1 MTNNHDKKLEKFT
14 NFVKDETSNN
24 LAKILKTAVNQL
36 FQAEL
41 ESYLN
46 AKKYER
52 NRERTTYRSGFRARK
67 LATSLGELEI
77 DFPKIRKG
85 SFTSSVMEKYQRI
98 DRSLISIVQQAYING
113 VSTRKMKKL
122 FDRLGIKNL
131 DKSTVSRY
139 VQPIQQEVN
148 KWKSRKLASKYE
160 YIWIDAIYTKVRE
173 NGRLDHRQ
181 L

>member
-1 MTNNHDKKLEKFT
+1 MTNNHDKKLEEFT

-52 NRERTTYRSGFRARK
+52 NQERTTYRSGFRARK

-85 SFTSSVMEKYQRI
+85 TFTSSVMEKYQRI
-98 DRSLISIVQQAYING
+98 DR
-113 VSTRKMKKL
+113 
-122 FDRLGIKNL
+122 
-131 DKSTVSRY
+131 
-139 VQPIQQEVN
+139 
-148 KWKSRKLASKYE
+148 
-160 YIWIDAIYTKVRE
+160 
-173 NGRLDHRQ
+173 
-181 L
+181 